1 MRRWRRIQLETAVLC
16 LIAALLCAPVARGEL
31 RTMPLPD
38 FRTAGATIHIPT
50 PEIDGFV
57 YTTTA
62 VPRVV
67 WDRLH
72 PALQAVVDDIEAG
85 EVMWFVSE
93 TSRLGFYE
101 AQFDVTS
108 IEEVVTPGGPI
119 GWVVTARWDPFMMAF
134 APPPDDPDDAH
145 QSPDAGPEPTP
156 VPTIA
161 PTPTPAPM
169 VPVPTP
175 MPASTPEW
183 APVDPSGPAASV
195 SMRLER
201 GWNLFSF
208 NVLPANGDVAAV
220 LSSIAGKYSL
230 IETSDGTVLSHRP
243 DLPPEANT
251 LKTLDPYHGYWIRMD
266 QAVKLSIVGTPVP
279 PTTPITL
286 RPGTNLVSFL
296 AGGPLPVKEA
306 LASIADRYS
315 AVLGFE
321 GRAVAFYPNL
331 SPELN
336 TLRFLSPGHGYMI
349 VMNTGGT
356 LVYPGNQ

>member
-31 RTMPLPD
+31 RTTTLPD

-50 PEIDGFV
+50 PEIDHFV

-62 VPRVV
+62 VPRIV
-67 WDRLH
+67 WCQLH
-72 PALQAVVDDIEAG
+72 PALLAVVDDIEAG

-108 IEEVVTPGGPI
+108 MEEVVTPGGTI
-119 GWVVTARWDPFMMAF
+119 GWVVTARWDPFIMAS
-134 APPPDDPDDAH
+134 APPPDDPDNAH
-145 QSPDAGPEPTP
+145 QSPDASPAPTP
-156 VPTIA
+156 GPTIA
-161 PTPTPAPM
+161 PTAT
-169 VPVPTP
+169 PVPTP
-175 MPASTPEW
+175 MPASTP
-183 APVDPSGPAASV
+183 ARTPVEPSSPTASV

-208 NVLPANGDVAAV
+208 NVIPANGDVAAV
-220 LSSIAGKYSL
+220 LSSIEGKYSL
-230 IETSDGTVLSHRP
+230 VETSDGTVLSHRP

-251 LKTLDPYHGYWIRMD
+251 LKTLDPYHGYWIRME

-296 AGGPLPVKEA
+296 ASGPLPVKEA
-306 LASIADRYS
+306 LASIAGGYS

-349 VMNTGGT
+349 VMNAGGT
-356 LVYPGNQ
+356 LAYPGS